1 MDKWLYVFIN
11 LGAIGIPFL
20 AGFDKR
26 LRFDKQWKFLF
37 PSMLLTMAVFIP
49 WDMAKTY
56 LAVWGFNP
64 RYLLGI
70 YRGNLPIEEWMFFI
84 AIPYACL
91 FTYHSLNYLVKKD
104 YLGKYAERIT
114 LVLAILLLIIGLM
127 NTGRLYTSVT
137 FISTGLFL
145 FFHRLVVKGEY
156 MGRFYLMYL
165 VTLIPFF
172 IVNGLLTGSFI
183 PDEVV
188 FYDNT
193 QNLGIRLGTIPVE
206 DMVYGLL
213 MLLMNVSWF
222 EYFRNRFSSKDQDSA

>member
-1 MDKWLYVFIN
+1 MDKWLYVLIN
-11 LGAIGIPFL
+11 LGAVSIPFI
-20 AGFDKR
+20 AGFDRR

-37 PSMLLTMAVFIP
+37 PAMLLTMVIFIP
-49 WDMAKTY
+49 WDMVKTS
-56 LAVWGFNP
+56 LGVWGFNP

-70 YRGNLPIEEWMFFI
+70 YIGNLPIEEWMFFI

-104 YLGKYAERIT
+104 YLVKYADRIT
-114 LVLAILLLIIGLM
+114 FVLAIILLLIGLM

-137 FISTGLFL
+137 FISTGVFL
-145 FFHRLVVKGEY
+145 MFHRFVVKGDY

-183 PDEVV
+183 PEEVV

-193 QNLGIRLGTIPVE
+193 QNLGIRFGTIPIE

-213 MLLMNVSWF
+213 MLLMNVTWF
-222 EYFRNRFSSKDQDSA
+222 EFLRNRFKSKDQHTA

>member
-1 MDKWLYVFIN
+1 MDNWLYLIIN
-11 LGAIGIPFL
+11 LGAISIPFI

-26 LRFDKQWKFLF
+26 LRFQQQWKFLF
-37 PSMLLTMAVFIP
+37 PAMLLTMLVFIP
-49 WDMAKTY
+49 WDMLKTD

-64 RYLLGI
+64 RYLLGFYI
-70 YRGNLPIEEWMFFI
+70 GNLPVEEWMFFI

-104 YLGKYAERIT
+104 YLGKYANQIT
-114 LVLAILLLIIGLM
+114 LVLAIFLLIIGLL

-137 FISTGLFL
+137 FISTGSFL
-145 FFHRLVVKGEY
+145 LFHRFVLRVAY
-156 MGRFYLMYL
+156 MGRFYLMYF

-183 PDEVV
+183 PEEVV
-188 FYDNT
+188 YYDNA

-213 MLLMNVSWF
+213 MLLMNVTWF
-222 EYFRNRFSSKDQDSA
+222 EFLKNKFKPAGK

>member
-1 MDKWLYVFIN
+1 MENWLYILIN
-11 LGAIGIPFL
+11 FGAISIPFF
-20 AGFDKR
+20 ASFDSR

-37 PSMLLTMAVFIP
+37 PATLLTMLVFIP
-49 WDMAKTY
+49 WDMLKTS

-64 RYLLGI
+64 RYLIGFYI
-70 YRGNLPIEEWMFFI
+70 GNLPIEEWLFFI

-91 FTYHSLNYLVKKD
+91 FTYHSLNYLIKQD

-114 LVLAILLLIIGLM
+114 LILAIFLLIVGLL
-127 NTGRLYTSVT
+127 NLGRLYTSVT
-137 FISTGLFL
+137 FISTGGFL
-145 FFHRLVVKGEY
+145 LFHRFVIKGVY
-156 MGRFYLMYL
+156 MGRFYLMYF

-183 PDEVV
+183 PEEVV

-193 QNLGIRLGTIPVE
+193 QNLGLRIGTIPVE

-213 MLLMNVSWF
+213 MLLMNVSWY
-222 EYFRNRFSSKDQDSA
+222 EYFRKTNSKY

>member
-1 MDKWLYVFIN
+1 MDNWLYVFIN
-11 LGAIGIPFL
+11 LGAISIPFI

-37 PSMLLTMAVFIP
+37 PAMLLTMVIFIP
-49 WDMAKTY
+49 WDMVKTY
-56 LAVWGFNP
+56 LEVWGFNP

-70 YRGNLPIEEWMFFI
+70 YIGNLPLEEWLFFI

-104 YLGKYAERIT
+104 YLGKYSDRIT
-114 LVLAILLLIIGLM
+114 LVLAIVLLVIGLF

-137 FISTGLFL
+137 FISTGVFL
-145 FFHRLVVKGEY
+145 LFHRFVVKGDY

-188 FYDNT
+188 FYDDT

-213 MLLMNVSWF
+213 MLLMNVTWF
-222 EYFRNRFSSKDQDSA
+222 EYFRNRFKSSVNTVS

>member
-1 MDKWLYVFIN
+1 MDTWLYVFIN
-11 LGAIGIPFL
+11 LGAISIPFI

-26 LRFDKQWKFLF
+26 LRFDRQWRFLF
-37 PSMLLTMAVFIP
+37 PAILLTMTVFIP
-49 WDMAKTY
+49 WDMLKTY
-56 LAVWGFNP
+56 LGVWGFNP
-64 RYLLGI
+64 RYLLGFYI
-70 YRGNLPIEEWMFFI
+70 GNLPIEEWMFFI
-84 AIPYACL
+84 TIPYACL

-104 YLGKYAERIT
+104 YLGKYADRIT
-114 LVLAILLLIIGLM
+114 LILAIVLLFIGLT
-127 NTGRLYTSVT
+127 NIGRLYTSVT
-137 FISTGLFL
+137 FISTGGFL
-145 FFHRLVVKGEY
+145 LFHRYFIRAGY

-183 PDEVV
+183 PEEIV

-213 MLLMNVSWF
+213 MLLMNVTWF
-222 EYFRNRFSSKDQDSA
+222 EYFRNRFNMKSSEIS

>member
-1 MDKWLYVFIN
+1 MDKWLYIFIN
-11 LGAIGIPFL
+11 LGAISIPFI
-20 AGFDKR
+20 AGFDRR
-26 LRFDKQWKFLF
+26 LRFNKQWIFLL
-37 PSMLLTMAVFIP
+37 PAMLLTMVIFIP

-56 LAVWGFNP
+56 LEVWGFNP

-70 YRGNLPIEEWMFFI
+70 YIGNLPVEEWMFFI

-104 YLGKYAERIT
+104 YLRKYAERIT
-114 LVLAILLLIIGLM
+114 QILAILLLFLGLM
-127 NTGRLYTSVT
+127 NTGKLYTSVT
-137 FISTGLFL
+137 FISTGIFLIFHLF
-145 FFHRLVVKGEY
+145 VIKGVY

-172 IVNGLLTGSFI
+172 IVNGLLTGSLI
-183 PDEVV
+183 PEEVV
-188 FYDNT
+188 YYDNT

-213 MLLMNVSWF
+213 MLLMNVTWF
-222 EYFRNRFSSKDQDSA
+222 EYFRNKMKSKDQNPA